1 MQDRCTCSPAGL
13 CLPRK
18 KTTVT
23 APAWLG
29 FWSLDEQTL
38 PATVPPTP
46 GVPAVPDPARPT
58 WRAALPSPTPDLSH
72 SWPPG
77 PWFAKALGIGPVG
90 EESTTLV
97 WLPLA
102 AASKAQTRS
111 QLRGRPPKAGDGE
124 PRLRRHFL
132 SHHPGTGQPGSKVQV
147 GWHEAGPCRSAGLPS
162 CVTAVLAHG
171 MNTPRVCCACPCG
184 WPWPLLAQSA
194 GETGTLGYQS
204 QPRIRGGSAGWG

>member
-58 WRAALPSPTPDLSH
+58 WCAALPSPTPDLSR

-77 PWFAKALGIGPVG
+77 PWFTKALGIGPVG

-102 AASKAQTRS
+102 AASKASCGADPPRQGMESPAYGATSCLTTRERVS
-111 QLRGRPPKAGDGE
+111 LAARCRWAGTRLAPAGLRGSPP
-124 PRLRRHFL
+124 
-132 SHHPGTGQPGSKVQV
+132 V
-147 GWHEAGPCRSAGLPS
+147 
-162 CVTAVLAHG
+162 
-171 MNTPRVCCACPCG
+171 
-184 WPWPLLAQSA
+184 
-194 GETGTLGYQS
+194 
-204 QPRIRGGSAGWG
+204 